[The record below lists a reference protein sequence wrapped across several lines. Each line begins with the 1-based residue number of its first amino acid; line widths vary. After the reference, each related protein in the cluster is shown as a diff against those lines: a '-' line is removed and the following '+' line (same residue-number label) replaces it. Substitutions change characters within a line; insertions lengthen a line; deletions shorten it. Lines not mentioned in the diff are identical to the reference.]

1 MKPAEGSTVIGRSV
15 KIVGDVTGK
24 EDLFVDGVVE
34 GTISLLESRL
44 TVGPNAHLL
53 ADLNAREVVI
63 HGIVEGN
70 IHASERIELRASAAV
85 KGDLMALSLSI
96 EENASMAG
104 RVELLEHMVKP
115 VVDQRT
121 SAPASNVVLTTQ
133 K

>member
-1 MKPAEGSTVIGRSV
+1 
-15 KIVGDVTGK
+15 
-24 EDLFVDGVVE
+24 
-34 GTISLLESRL
+34 
-44 TVGPNAHLL
+44 
-53 ADLNAREVVI
+53 
-63 HGIVEGN
+63 
-70 IHASERIELRASAAV
+70 V